1 MEYKVE
7 EISPVKRKI
16 NIQVPV
22 DEVNAALSTAVALYR
37 HRYEVKGFRRGK
49 APSSVVEGKYRA
61 QIYKEATT
69 DLINYQINEALGGL
83 GVMPLSRI
91 DVDAKELVRDQE
103 FNYSVEFE
111 VAPDFAM
118 PDYEGLSV
126 EVERAVVKE
135 EEIREVE
142 KRILNNAATVKPI
155 EVVRNPQDGDI
166 VVVTF
171 AAYKGEE
178 IFQGI
183 QAENFEL
190 TLGEKQALP
199 EFEEL
204 LKSLKVGEK
213 GECEIT
219 FPEDFIN
226 PTMAGQTL
234 TMKATLHSIKERILP
249 ELTDEVAKRAGGF
262 ESVEKMREAIE
273 KSYLQSR
280 EQLNKSL
287 AQKKLLDQVLAKVDF
302 PLPPSMVED
311 RIDRL
316 LADLEQ
322 KLDRQGKNL
331 SALGKS
337 MDELREAHR
346 AQAEEAVRG
355 EILLLAVAKKENLEV
370 KPEEIDMALTQ
381 VARQHGQD
389 LLSVKQY
396 YEENNLIFPLK
407 DRLLADKS
415 IELIYARAA
424 KTEVEP
430 AETPAE
436 DAPKAKA
443 KKAAKPKT
451 EKPEGEAEEKKEAK
465 PKKPRA
471 KKSEAAEE

>member
-7 EISPVKRKI
+7 ELSPVKRKI

-22 DEVNAALSTAVALYR
+22 EEVNAALSAAVALYR
-37 HRYEVKGFRRGK
+37 HRYEIKGFRRGK
-49 APSSVVEGKYRA
+49 APSSVVEGKYRS
-61 QIYKEATT
+61 QIYPEATT
-69 DLINYQINEALGGL
+69 DLVNYQINEALGGL
-83 GVMPLSRI
+83 GIMPLSRI

-111 VAPDFAM
+111 VAPDFAL
-118 PDYEGLSV
+118 PDYDGLAVDV
-126 EVERAVVKE
+126 EKAEVKDE
-135 EEIREVE
+135 EVKEVE
-142 KRILNNAATVKPI
+142 KRILVNAATVKPI
-155 EVVRNPQDGDI
+155 EVVRSATDGDI

-171 AAYKGEE
+171 GAYKDGE
-178 IFQGI
+178 IYQGI

-199 EFEEL
+199 EFEDMIKT
-204 LKSLKVGEK
+204 LKTGEQ
-213 GECEIT
+213 GECEIA

-226 PTMAGQTL
+226 PAMAGEKL
-234 TMKATLHSIKERILP
+234 TMRATLHSIKERILP

-262 ESVEKMREAIE
+262 ESVEKMREAIT

-280 EQLNKSL
+280 EQLNKAN
-287 AQKKLLDQVLAKVDF
+287 AQKKLLDQMLAQVDF
-302 PLPPSMVED
+302 PLPPSMVEN

-337 MDELREAHR
+337 MEELREGHR
-346 AQAEEAVRG
+346 SQAEEAVRG
-355 EILLLAVAKKENLEV
+355 EILLLAISKKENLEV
-370 KPEEIDMALTQ
+370 KPEEIDAALTQ

-407 DRLLADKS
+407 DRLLADKA
-415 IELIYARAA
+415 IELVYARAA
-424 KTEVEP
+424 KTEV
-430 AETPAE
+430 
-436 DAPKAKA
+436 
-443 KKAAKPKT
+443 AAS
-451 EKPEGEAEEKKEAK
+451 AEEKTDETPAK

-471 KKSEAAEE
+471 KKADAAKE

>member
-7 EISPVKRKI
+7 ELSPVKRKI

-22 DEVNAALSTAVALYR
+22 DEVNAALGAAVALYR
-37 HRYEVKGFRRGK
+37 HRYEIKGFRRGK
-49 APSSVVEGKYRA
+49 APSSVVEGKYRS
-61 QIYKEATT
+61 QIYPEATT
-69 DLINYQINEALGGL
+69 DLVNYQINEALGTL
-83 GVMPLSRI
+83 GIMPLSRI

-111 VAPDFAM
+111 VAPDFAL
-118 PDYEGLSV
+118 PDYEGLAVDV
-126 EVERAVVKE
+126 EKAEVKE
-135 EEIREVE
+135 EEVQEVE
-142 KRILNNAATVKPI
+142 KRILSNAATVKPI
-155 EVVRNPQDGDI
+155 EVVRPASDGDI
-166 VVVTF
+166 VVITF
-171 AAYKGEE
+171 GAYKDGEV
-178 IFQGI
+178 FQGI

-199 EFEEL
+199 EFEAM
-204 LKSLKVGEK
+204 LKTLKTGEE
-213 GECEIT
+213 GECEIA

-226 PTMAGQTL
+226 PAMAGQNL
-234 TMKATLHSIKERILP
+234 TMRATLHSIKERILP

-262 ESVEKMREAIE
+262 ESVEKMREAIT

-280 EQLNKSL
+280 EQLNKSM
-287 AQKKLLDQVLAKVDF
+287 AQKKLLDQLLAQVDF
-302 PLPPSMVED
+302 PLPPSMVEN

-322 KLDRQGKNL
+322 KLDRQGKSL
-331 SALGKS
+331 GALGQS
-337 MDELREAHR
+337 MDELREGHR

-370 KPEEIDMALTQ
+370 KPEEIDGALTQ

-407 DRLLADKS
+407 DRLLADKA

-424 KTEVEP
+424 KTEV
-430 AETPAE
+430 AAA
-436 DAPKAKA
+436 APVEA
-443 KKAAKPKT
+443 
-451 EKPEGEAEEKKEAK
+451 EGEAPAK

-471 KKSEAAEE
+471 KKAEAAKE

>member
-7 EISPVKRKI
+7 ELSPVKRKI

-22 DEVNAALSTAVALYR
+22 EEVNAALSTAVALYR
-37 HRYEVKGFRRGK
+37 HRYEIKGFRRGK
-49 APSSVVEGKYRA
+49 APSSVVEGMYRA
-61 QIYKEATT
+61 QIYQEATG
-69 DLINYQINEALGGL
+69 DLVNYQINEAVGAL

-103 FNYSVEFE
+103 FNYSIEFE
-111 VAPDFAM
+111 VAPDFAL
-118 PDYEGLSV
+118 PDYEGLAV
-126 EVERAVVKE
+126 DVERAEVKDE
-135 EEIREVE
+135 EVKEVE
-142 KRILNNAATVKPI
+142 KRILTNAATVKPI
-155 EVVRNPQDGDI
+155 EIVRPAQDGDL

-178 IFQGI
+178 VFQGI

-190 TLGEKQALP
+190 TLGDKQALP
-199 EFEEL
+199 EFEAM
-204 LKSLKVGEK
+204 LKTLNTGEK

-226 PTMAGQTL
+226 PAMAGETL
-234 TMKATLHSIKERILP
+234 VMKATLHSIKERILP

-262 ESVEKMREAIE
+262 ESVEKMREAIV
-273 KSYLQSR
+273 KSYMQSR
-280 EQLNKSL
+280 EQLNKSM
-287 AQKKLLDQVLAKVDF
+287 AQKKLLDQLLAKVDF
-302 PLPPSMVED
+302 PLPPSMVEN

-322 KLDRQGKNL
+322 KLDRQGKSL
-331 SALGKS
+331 GALGKS
-337 MDELREAHR
+337 MEELREAHK

-355 EILLLAVAKKENLEV
+355 EILLLAVAKKENLDV
-370 KPEEIDMALTQ
+370 KPEEIDAALTQ

-389 LLSVKQY
+389 LMSVKQY

-407 DRLLADKS
+407 DRLLADKA

-424 KTEVEP
+424 KTEVDP
-430 AETPAE
+430 VA
-436 DAPKAKA
+436 AP
-443 KKAAKPKT
+443 
-451 EKPEGEAEEKKEAK
+451 EEKEAAPAK

-471 KKSEAAEE
+471 KKTEAPKE

>member
-7 EISPVKRKI
+7 ELSPVKRKI

-22 DEVNAALSTAVALYR
+22 DEVNAALSAAVALYR
-37 HRYEVKGFRRGK
+37 HRYEIKGFRRGK
-49 APSSVVEGKYRA
+49 APSSVVEGKYRS
-61 QIYKEATT
+61 QIYPEATT
-69 DLINYQINEALGGL
+69 DLVNYQINEALAGL

-103 FNYSVEFE
+103 FNYSVSFE
-111 VAPDFAM
+111 VAPDFAL
-118 PDYEGLSV
+118 PDYEGLEV
-126 EVERAVVKE
+126 DVERAVVNE
-135 EEIREVE
+135 AEVQEVE
-142 KRILNNAATVKPI
+142 KRILTNAATVKPI
-155 EVVRNPQDGDI
+155 DVVRPAADGDI
-166 VVVTF
+166 VVITF
-171 AAYKGEE
+171 GAYKGDEVYE
-178 IFQGI
+178 GI

-190 TLGEKQALP
+190 SLGEKQALP
-199 EFEEL
+199 EFEAM
-204 LKSLKVGEK
+204 LKTLKTGEK
-213 GECEIT
+213 GECEIS

-226 PTMAGQTL
+226 PAMAGQTL
-234 TMKATLHSIKERILP
+234 TMRATLHSIKERILP

-262 ESVEKMREAIE
+262 ESVEKMREAIS

-287 AQKKLLDQVLAKVDF
+287 AQKKLLDQLLTKVDF
-302 PLPPSMVED
+302 PLPPSMVEN

-322 KLDRQGKNL
+322 KLDRQGKSL
-331 SALGKS
+331 EALGKS
-337 MDELREAHR
+337 IDELREGHR
-346 AQAEEAVRG
+346 PQAEEAVRG

-370 KPEEIDMALTQ
+370 KPEEIDGALTQ

-407 DRLLADKS
+407 DRLLADKA

-430 AETPAE
+430 AVADKQEE
-436 DAPKAKA
+436 AP
-443 KKAAKPKT
+443 
-451 EKPEGEAEEKKEAK
+451 AK

-471 KKSEAAEE
+471 KKAEAPKE

>member
-7 EISPVKRKI
+7 ELSPVKRKI

-22 DEVNAALSTAVALYR
+22 DEVNAALSAAVALYR
-37 HRYEVKGFRRGK
+37 HRYEIKGFRRGK
-49 APSSVVEGKYRA
+49 APSSVVEGKYRS
-61 QIYKEATT
+61 QIYPEATT
-69 DLINYQINEALGGL
+69 DLVNYQINEALAAL

-103 FNYSVEFE
+103 FNYSVSFE
-111 VAPDFAM
+111 VAPDFAL
-118 PDYEGLSV
+118 PDYEGLAV

-135 EEIREVE
+135 EEVKEVE
-142 KRILNNAATVKPI
+142 NRILTNAATVKPI
-155 EVVRNPQDGDI
+155 DVVRPAADGDI
-166 VVVTF
+166 VVITF
-171 AAYKGEE
+171 GAYKGDEVY
-178 IFQGI
+178 QGI

-190 TLGEKQALP
+190 SLGEKQALP
-199 EFEEL
+199 EFEAM
-204 LKSLKVGEK
+204 LKTLKTGEQ
-213 GECEIT
+213 GECEIA

-226 PTMAGQTL
+226 PAMAGQTL
-234 TMKATLHSIKERILP
+234 TMRATLHSIKERILP

-262 ESVEKMREAIE
+262 ESVEKMREAIN

-287 AQKKLLDQVLAKVDF
+287 AQKKLLDQLLAKVDF
-302 PLPPSMVED
+302 PLPPSMVEN

-322 KLDRQGKNL
+322 KLDRQGKSL
-331 SALGKS
+331 GALGKS
-337 MDELREAHR
+337 IDELREGHR
-346 AQAEEAVRG
+346 SQAEEAVRG
-355 EILLLAVAKKENLEV
+355 EILLLAVAKKENLDV
-370 KPEEIDMALTQ
+370 KPEEIDAALTQ

-407 DRLLADKS
+407 DRLLADKA

-430 AETPAE
+430 A
-436 DAPKAKA
+436 
-443 KKAAKPKT
+443 
-451 EKPEGEAEEKKEAK
+451 AEENKDEAPAK

-471 KKSEAAEE
+471 KKAEAPKE

>member
-7 EISPVKRKI
+7 ELSPVKRKI

-22 DEVNAALSTAVALYR
+22 EEVNAALSAAVALYR
-37 HRYEVKGFRRGK
+37 HRYEIKGFRRGK
-49 APSSVVEGKYRA
+49 APSSVVEGKYRT
-61 QIYKEATT
+61 QIYQEATS
-69 DLINYQINEALGGL
+69 DLVNYQINEALGSL

-103 FNYSVEFE
+103 LNYSIEFE
-111 VAPDFAM
+111 VAPDFPL

-126 EVERAVVKE
+126 DVEKAEVKPEEVTEVEQ
-135 EEIREVE
+135 
-142 KRILNNAATVKPI
+142 RILSNAATVKPI
-155 EVVRNPQDGDI
+155 TEVRPAKDGDI
-166 VVVTF
+166 VVITF
-171 AAYKGEE
+171 GAYKDGEV
-178 IFQGI
+178 FQGI

-204 LKSLKVGEK
+204 LKTLKTGEQ

-226 PTMAGQTL
+226 PAMAGQTL
-234 TMKATLHSIKERILP
+234 TMRATLHSIKERTLP

-273 KSYLQSR
+273 KSYLHSR

-287 AQKKLLDQVLAKVDF
+287 AQKKLLDQLLAKAEY
-302 PLPPSMVED
+302 PLPPSMVEN

-322 KLDRQGKNL
+322 KLDRQGKSL

-337 MDELREAHR
+337 MEELREAQR

-355 EILLLAVAKKENLEV
+355 EIMLLAIAKKENLEV
-370 KPEEIDMALTQ
+370 KPEEIDAALTQ

-407 DRLLADKS
+407 DRILADKA
-415 IELIYARAA
+415 IELVYARAA
-424 KTEVEP
+424 KTEV
-430 AETPAE
+430 
-436 DAPKAKA
+436 
-443 KKAAKPKT
+443 AAAA
-451 EKPEGEAEEKKEAK
+451 AEEKKDEAPAK
-465 PKKPRA
+465 PKRTRA
-471 KKSEAAEE
+471 KKADAPKE